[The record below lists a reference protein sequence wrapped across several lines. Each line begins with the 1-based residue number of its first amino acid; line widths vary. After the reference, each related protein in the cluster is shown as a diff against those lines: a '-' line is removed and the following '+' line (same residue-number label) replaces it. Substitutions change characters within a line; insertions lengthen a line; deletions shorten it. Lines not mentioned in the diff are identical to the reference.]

1 MVSFQSGALSKL
13 CSKDQQELLDA
24 IDRLRLEGIN
34 NYVSLPQIIVCGD
47 QSSGK
52 SSVLEAISGVAF
64 PIKANLCTRF
74 PTEVVLRRTLDISA
88 HVSIVPHEDAQA
100 AERKALSGFEEKM
113 TSFDLLPDIIEKAKN
128 YMGISTTQGKAF
140 SNHRLRVEIT
150 GPDRPHLTI
159 VDLPG
164 LIHSETKNQ
173 TAADVQLIQ
182 NVVWSYMKQP
192 RSIILAVVSAK
203 NDFANQV
210 VLKLARAADPRG
222 HRTLGIIT
230 KPDTLH
236 PGSESEKQ
244 YVDLA
249 KNQEVEFRLGWHVL
263 RNKDSDKEAK
273 NDVDRD
279 TMEQQFFSQGAW
291 TELPLAHLGIDKLRE
306 RLSKVLLKQIA
317 SELPSVMQ
325 EIETKFEACNA
336 QIQKLGDPRAKEA
349 EQRLYLY
356 TLSQYFQS
364 LVKAAVDGTYNH
376 DFFKDAK
383 TDTGYRQRIRAVV
396 QNLNENFADEIASRG
411 HHYAIETYH
420 SSVVGDQ
427 MVSISEEKFIEH
439 IENLLK
445 RTKGREL
452 PGTFNPMIVS
462 DLFLEQARPWGDLA
476 RQHVQ
481 KAWEAANQ
489 FLELIIAY
497 IADASTLKSLKK
509 EIFGPYMDEI
519 LTDMMDKASELLTP
533 HQIGHPIT
541 YNQSFTEALHIAR
554 EEQSKKRLEK
564 AVRSFF
570 GSACAETIIQHPK
583 SGYCSGCGQTHSGGT
598 NIKELVDA
606 LAGTEPNPQ
615 RFGAHEALSCL
626 NAYYTVAMK
635 RFIDDMAAQVIED
648 KLVDALA
655 SILSPVT
662 IFEMDSKQIAIIAG
676 ESEDSRIE
684 REQLTKQLTVLQ
696 KGMDT
701 CKRFTGMKFTGNS
714 LFVSATSEA
723 DSTSGAQK
731 TLGPFGG
738 AVKRKAKAKKDEK
751 KQPQNTEVQLLK
763 PPSSL

>member
-1 MVSFQSGALSKL
+1 MVTFQSGALSKL

-74 PTEVVLRRTLDISA
+74 PMEVVLRRTLDISA
-88 HVSIVPHEDAQA
+88 HVSIVPHEDANATEQ
-100 AERKALSGFEEKM
+100 KVLSAFKEKM
-113 TSFDLLPDIIEKAKN
+113 TSFDHLPDIIEKAKN

-182 NVVWSYMKQP
+182 KVVRSYMNEP

-210 VLKLARAADPRG
+210 VLKLARAADPPG

-230 KPDTLH
+230 KPDALH

-273 NDVDRD
+273 NVVDRD
-279 TMEQQFFSQGAW
+279 TMEQQFFTQGAW
-291 TELPLAHLGIDKLRE
+291 AELPLAHLGIDKLRE

-317 SELPSVMQ
+317 SELPNVME
-325 EIETKFEACNA
+325 EIEAKFKACNA

-356 TLSQYFQS
+356 TLSQSFQS

-396 QNLNENFADEIASRG
+396 QTLNERFANEIASRG

-420 SSVVGDQ
+420 SRVVGDK
-427 MVSISEEKFIEH
+427 MVLISEEKFIEH
-439 IENLLK
+439 IEYLLK

-481 KAWEAANQ
+481 RAWEAANQ
-489 FLELIIAY
+489 FLDLIIGH
-497 IADASTLKSLKK
+497 IADASTLKTLKK
-509 EIFGPYMDEI
+509 EIFGPFMDEI
-519 LTDMMDKASELLTP
+519 LADMMEKANELLLP
-533 HQIGHPIT
+533 HQSGHPIT
-541 YNQSFTEALHIAR
+541 YNQSFTDALHTAR

-570 GSACAETIIQHPK
+570 GDQCTETDIMLRNT
-583 SGYCSGCGQTHSGGT
+583 GYCSGCGVTYQGGTSAGGT
-598 NIKELVDA
+598 NIKELVVA
-606 LAGTEPNPQ
+606 LARTEQNPE
-615 RFGAHEALSCL
+615 RFAAQEALSCL
-626 NAYYTVAMK
+626 NAYYTV
-635 RFIDDMAAQVIED
+635 
-648 KLVDALA
+648 
-655 SILSPVT
+655 
-662 IFEMDSKQIAIIAG
+662 
-676 ESEDSRIE
+676 
-684 REQLTKQLTVLQ
+684 
-696 KGMDT
+696 
-701 CKRFTGMKFTGNS
+701 
-714 LFVSATSEA
+714 
-723 DSTSGAQK
+723 
-731 TLGPFGG
+731 
-738 AVKRKAKAKKDEK
+738 
-751 KQPQNTEVQLLK
+751 
-763 PPSSL
+763 

>member
-1 MVSFQSGALSKL
+1 MVTFQSGALSKL

-88 HVSIVPHEDAQA
+88 HVSIVPNEDATA
-100 AERKALSGFEEKM
+100 AERKALSAFKEKM
-113 TSFDLLPDIIEKAKN
+113 TSFDLLPNIIEKAKN
-128 YMGISTTQGKAF
+128 FMGISTSQGKAF

-182 NVVWSYMKQP
+182 NVVRSYMNEP

-210 VLKLARAADPRG
+210 VLKLARAADPHG

-230 KPDTLH
+230 KPDALH

-273 NDVDRD
+273 NVVDRD

-317 SELPSVMQ
+317 SELPNVME

-349 EQRLYLY
+349 EQRLYLF
-356 TLSQYFQS
+356 TITQAFQE

-376 DFFKDAK
+376 AFFKDAK
-383 TDTGYRQRIRAVV
+383 TDIGYRQRIRAVM
-396 QNLNENFADEIASRG
+396 QNLNEAFADEIASRG
-411 HHYAIETYH
+411 HHYAIEPYH
-420 SSVVGDQ
+420 SRVVGHK
-427 MVSISEEKFIEH
+427 MVLMSEEKFIEH

-462 DLFLEQARPWGDLA
+462 DLFLEQARPWGELA
-476 RQHVQ
+476 HQHVM

-489 FLELIIAY
+489 LLDLIITH
-497 IADASTLKSLKK
+497 IADTSTLKSLKN
-509 EIFGPYMDEI
+509 EIFGPSMDEI
-519 LTDMMDKASELLTP
+519 LTDMIDKANELLEP
-533 HQIGHPIT
+533 HERGHPIT
-541 YNQSFTEALHIAR
+541 YNQSFTEALHTAR
-554 EEQSKKRLEK
+554 EEQSRKRLEK

-570 GSACAETIIQHPK
+570 GSECNETEIQHK
-583 SGYCSGCGQTHSGGT
+583 KTGTCSYCNRNLGGSGT
-598 NIKELVDA
+598 NIKEFVDA
-606 LAGTEPNPQ
+606 LAKTEPNPQ
-615 RFGAHEALSCL
+615 RFAAQEALSCL

-635 RFIDDMAAQVIED
+635 RFIDDVAAQVIED
-648 KLVDALA
+648 KLISALG
-655 SILSPVT
+655 SILAPVS
-662 IFEMDSKQIAIIAG
+662 IFGMDSKQIAIIAG

-684 REQLTKQLTVLQ
+684 REQLTKQLAVLQ
-696 KGMDT
+696 KGMNT
-701 CKRFTGMKFTGNS
+701 CKRFTGMKLTGS
-714 LFVSATSEA
+714 KI
-723 DSTSGAQK
+723 QH
-731 TLGPFGG
+731 
-738 AVKRKAKAKKDEK
+738 
-751 KQPQNTEVQLLK
+751 
-763 PPSSL
+763 PSSRIVTY

>member
-1 MVSFQSGALSKL
+1 MVTFQSGALSKL

-64 PIKANLCTRF
+64 PS
-74 PTEVVLRRTLDISA
+74 RRTYA
-88 HVSIVPHEDAQA
+88 NA
-100 AERKALSGFEEKM
+100 AERKALSAFKEKM

-128 YMGISTTQGKAF
+128 HMGISTTQAKAF
-140 SNHRLRVEIT
+140 SNHHLRVEIT

-182 NVVWSYMKQP
+182 NVVRSYMNEP

-230 KPDTLH
+230 KPDALH

-273 NDVDRD
+273 NVVDRD

-317 SELPSVMQ
+317 SELPNVME

-336 QIQKLGDPRAKEA
+336 QIQKLGDPRAKET

-356 TLSQYFQS
+356 TISQSFQQ

-376 DFFKDAK
+376 DSFKDAK

-396 QNLNENFADEIASRG
+396 QNLNERFADEIASRG
-411 HHYAIETYH
+411 HYYAIETYH
-420 SSVVGDQ
+420 SRVVGDK
-427 MVSISEEKFIEH
+427 MVLISEEKFIKH
-439 IENLLK
+439 IENLLR

-481 KAWEAANQ
+481 RAWEAANQ
-489 FLELIIAY
+489 FLDLIIAQ

-509 EIFGPYMDEI
+509 EIFGPSMDEI
-519 LTDMMDKASELLTP
+519 LTDMMDKASELLIP
-533 HQIGHPIT
+533 HQSGHPIT
-541 YNQSFTEALHIAR
+541 YNQSFTEALHTAR

-570 GSACAETIIQHPK
+570 GNECTETDIQHNK
-583 SGYCSGCGQTHSGGT
+583 TGYCNRCNRDITGGT

-606 LAGTEPNPQ
+606 LARTEPNPQ
-615 RFGAHEALSCL
+615 RFAAQEALSCL

-635 RFIDDMAAQVIED
+635 RFIDDVAAQVIED
-648 KLVDALA
+648 KLIDALG
-655 SILSPVT
+655 SILSPVA

-714 LFVSATSEA
+714 LFVSATSET
-723 DSTSGAQK
+723 DSASGAQK
-731 TLGPFGG
+731 TPGSLGG
-738 AVKRKAKAKKDEK
+738 AGKRKHKAQKDEK
-751 KQPQNTEVQLLK
+751 KQPQNAEA
-763 PPSSL
+763 SA

>member
-1 MVSFQSGALSKL
+1 MVTFQSGALSKL

-74 PTEVVLRRTLDISA
+74 PTEVVLRRTLDTSA
-88 HVSIVPHEDAQA
+88 HVSIVPHEDANATEQ
-100 AERKALSGFEEKM
+100 KALSAFKEKM
-113 TSFDLLPDIIEKAKN
+113 TSFDHLPDIIEKAKN

-182 NVVWSYMKQP
+182 KVVRSYMNEP

-210 VLKLARAADPRG
+210 VLKLARAADPPG

-230 KPDTLH
+230 KPDALH

-273 NDVDRD
+273 NVVDRD
-279 TMEQQFFSQGAW
+279 TMEQQFFTQGAW

-317 SELPSVMQ
+317 SELPSVME

-356 TLSQYFQS
+356 SLSQSFQS

-396 QNLNENFADEIASRG
+396 QALNERFADEIASRG

-420 SSVVGDQ
+420 SRVVGDK
-427 MVSISEEKFIEH
+427 MILISEEKFIEH
-439 IENLLK
+439 IECLLK

-481 KAWEAANQ
+481 RAWEAANQ
-489 FLELIIAY
+489 FLDLIIAH

-509 EIFGPYMDEI
+509 EIFEPFMDEI
-519 LTDMMDKASELLTP
+519 LTDMMEKASELLIP
-533 HQIGHPIT
+533 HQSGHPIT
-541 YNQSFTEALHIAR
+541 YNQSFTDALHTAR

-570 GSACAETIIQHPK
+570 GDQCTETDINHRTP
-583 SGYCSGCGQTHSGGT
+583 GYCSDCCRNYSGGYCSNCGRSYSGET
-598 NIKELVDA
+598 SIKKLVDA
-606 LAGTEPNPQ
+606 LARTEQNPE
-615 RFGAHEALSCL
+615 RFAAQEALSCL
-626 NAYYTVAMK
+626 NAYYTV
-635 RFIDDMAAQVIED
+635 
-648 KLVDALA
+648 
-655 SILSPVT
+655 
-662 IFEMDSKQIAIIAG
+662 
-676 ESEDSRIE
+676 
-684 REQLTKQLTVLQ
+684 
-696 KGMDT
+696 
-701 CKRFTGMKFTGNS
+701 
-714 LFVSATSEA
+714 
-723 DSTSGAQK
+723 
-731 TLGPFGG
+731 
-738 AVKRKAKAKKDEK
+738 
-751 KQPQNTEVQLLK
+751 
-763 PPSSL
+763 

>member
-1 MVSFQSGALSKL
+1 MVTFQSGALSKL

-88 HVSIVPHEDAQA
+88 HVSIVPHEDANATEQ
-100 AERKALSGFEEKM
+100 KALFAFKEKM
-113 TSFDLLPDIIEKAKN
+113 TSFDHLPDIIEKAKN

-182 NVVWSYMKQP
+182 NVVRSYMNES

-210 VLKLARAADPRG
+210 VLKLARAADPPG

-230 KPDTLH
+230 KPDALH

-273 NDVDRD
+273 NVVDRD
-279 TMEQQFFSQGAW
+279 TMEQQFFTQGAW

-317 SELPSVMQ
+317 SELPNVME
-325 EIETKFEACNA
+325 EIEAKFEACNA

-349 EQRLYLY
+349 EQRLYMY
-356 TLSQYFQS
+356 TLSQSFQS

-396 QNLNENFADEIASRG
+396 QTLNERFADEIASRG

-420 SSVVGDQ
+420 SRVVGDK
-427 MVSISEEKFIEH
+427 MVLISEEKFIEH
-439 IENLLK
+439 IECLLK

-476 RQHVQ
+476 REHVQ
-481 KAWEAANQ
+481 RAWEAANQ
-489 FLELIIAY
+489 FFDLIIAH
-497 IADASTLKSLKK
+497 IADASTLKTLKK
-509 EIFGPYMDEI
+509 EIFGPFMDEI
-519 LTDMMDKASELLTP
+519 LADMMEKASELLIP
-533 HQIGHPIT
+533 HQSGHPIT
-541 YNQSFTEALHIAR
+541 YNQSFTDALHTAR

-570 GSACAETIIQHPK
+570 GNQCTETDIHHPTN
-583 SGYCSGCGQTHSGGT
+583 GYCSNCRKNSSGHSGT
-598 NIKELVDA
+598 NIKEFVDA
-606 LAGTEPNPQ
+606 LARTEQNPE
-615 RFGAHEALSCL
+615 RFAAQEALSCL

-635 RFIDDMAAQVIED
+635 RFIDDVAAQVIED
-648 KLVDALA
+648 KLIDPLE
-655 SILSPVT
+655 SILSPVS
-662 IFEMDSKQIAIIAG
+662 IFGMDSKQIAIIAG

-684 REQLTKQLTVLQ
+684 REQLNKQLTVLQ

-714 LFVSATSEA
+714 LFVSSTSDTGSA
-723 DSTSGAQK
+723 SGAQK
-731 TLGPFGG
+731 MPSPMGG
-738 AVKRKAKAKKDEK
+738 AGKRKTKAQKDEK
-751 KQPQNTEVQLLK
+751 KQPQNAGV
-763 PPSSL
+763 